1 MRILPFI
8 KRERRAL
15 IVDGDRVEREG
26 AWWSLFGPKVNRVAV
41 TETSALKI
49 TTVFACVRIIS
60 ETIASLPLF
69 VYKRLDNGGKNRD
82 PSHPLYTL
90 LHDSPNPEMSAFDFW
105 ETITHWVL
113 TWGNGYA
120 EIERDGSG
128 KVVALWPIPPNLV
141 MPRRRTSDRQLVYD
155 VTLDNGSMVT
165 LPPEKILHFHGLGW
179 DGRVGYSPIDMA
191 REALSFAKATEI
203 YGSNFFHQGGQPSGV
218 LEMEGTLKDQ
228 NAADR
233 LREQWMSIHGGVE
246 NSHRI
251 AVLENGLKY
260 KPISLPP
267 NSAQFLE
274 TRKFQKADIAQMY
287 RVPLHMINEL
297 DRATFS
303 NIEHQSIEFVVHTI
317 RPYLVRFEQ
326 ELKRKL
332 FVTNSDNRYFA
343 EWLVDGLLRGDAKS
357 RNEALQIQRQ
367 NGIINADEWRE
378 IENMNPIEDG
388 SGKVYL
394 VNSAMI
400 SIDQAMIPLNQ
411 RKGGEPSEG
420 QGNQEPNGN
429 SGNPQGSGGQTD

>member
-1 MRILPFI
+1 
-8 KRERRAL
+8 
-15 IVDGDRVEREG
+15 
-26 AWWSLFGPKVNRVAV
+26 
-41 TETSALKI
+41 
-49 TTVFACVRIIS
+49 
-60 ETIASLPLF
+60 
-69 VYKRLDNGGKNRD
+69 
-82 PSHPLYTL
+82 
-90 LHDSPNPEMSAFDFW
+90 
-105 ETITHWVL
+105 
-113 TWGNGYA
+113 
-120 EIERDGSG
+120 
-128 KVVALWPIPPNLV
+128 
-141 MPRRRTSDRQLVYD
+141 
-155 VTLDNGSMVT
+155 MVT

-420 QGNQEPNGN
+420 QGNQKPNGN